1 MASGSAAPHTL
12 DEIKAPVEKEI
23 KEFSGF
29 FKNAMR
35 SNVSLVDTIA
45 RYIVKQKGKRIR
57 PIVVFLCAKAC
68 GTVNDSTFRGATLV
82 EILHTATLVHDDV
95 VDDADTR
102 RGLASINAVWKN
114 KVAVLMGDYLLS
126 TGLMISLNHGDVY
139 FLRVTSDSVRRMSE
153 GEILQI
159 QKSRE
164 LNIDEETYLKII
176 SNKTASLLSTCSEI
190 GAASTTEDPIL
201 RKAMKEYGENVG
213 MAFQIRDDILDFTS
227 RKSILGKPI
236 GGDLKEKKITLP
248 LIHALSQSPK
258 QESKKVLK
266 MVKAGASNKDI
277 EYIVDFVKRNGGI
290 TYAEQLAHQF
300 GTSAREC
307 LEPFPDSDAKRS
319 LEHFIDFVMDRE
331 K

>member
-1 MASGSAAPHTL
+1 MGLIVSNTL
-12 DEIKAPVEKEI
+12 DDIKAPVENELKA
-23 KEFSGF
+23 FTPF
-29 FKNAMR
+29 FKQSMR
-35 SNVSLVDTIA
+35 SSVTLVDTIA
-45 RYIVKQKGKRIR
+45 RYIVRQKGKRIR
-57 PIVVFLCAKAC
+57 PIVVFLAAKTC
-68 GTVNDSTFRGATLV
+68 GKVNESTFRGATLV

-126 TGLMISLNHGDVY
+126 TGLMISLKHNDVY
-139 FLRVTSDSVRRMSE
+139 FLKTVSDSVRRMSE

-164 LNIDEETYLKII
+164 LDMDEPTYLKII

-190 GAASTTEDPIL
+190 GAASTTEDPGQ
-201 RKAMKEYGENVG
+201 RKLMKDFGENVG

-236 GGDLKEKKITLP
+236 GGDMKEKKITLP
-248 LIHALSQSPK
+248 LIHALKNSSK
-258 QESKKVLK
+258 QDAKRVLK
-266 MVKAGASNKDI
+266 IIKNGAKGKDV
-277 EYIVDFVKRNGGI
+277 EYVVDFVLQNGGI
-290 TYAEQLAHQF
+290 QYAELRAHEF
-300 GTSAREC
+300 GDAAREC
-307 LEPFPDSDAKRS
+307 LKPFPDSNAKRS
-319 LEHFIDFVMDRE
+319 LEMFVDFVMERE

>member
-1 MASGSAAPHTL
+1 MGLLVTNTL
-12 DEIKAPVEKEI
+12 DEIKLPVERELSS
-23 KEFSGF
+23 FNAF
-29 FKNAMR
+29 FKQAMR
-35 SNVSLVDTIA
+35 SNVTLVDTIA

-57 PIVVFLCAKAC
+57 PIVVFLAAKAC
-68 GTVNDSTFRGATLV
+68 GAVNDSTYRGATLV

-95 VDDADTR
+95 VDDSDMR
-102 RGLASINAVWKN
+102 RGLASIKAVWKN

-126 TGLMISLNHGDVY
+126 TGLMISLKNDDVY
-139 FLRVTSDSVRRMSE
+139 FLKAVSDSVRRMSE

-164 LNIDEETYLKII
+164 LDIDEATYLTII

-190 GAASTTEDPIL
+190 GAASSTEDPAQ
-201 RKAMKEYGENVG
+201 RKLMKDYGENVG

-236 GGDLKEKKITLP
+236 GGDVKEKKITLP
-248 LIHALSQSPK
+248 LIHALQQTSK

-266 MVKAGASNKDI
+266 MIKNGMKGNDV
-277 EYIVDFVKRNGGI
+277 EYVVDFVRQNGGI
-290 TYAEQLAHQF
+290 QYAEQRALEF
-300 GTSAREC
+300 GNAAREC
-307 LEPFPDSDAKRS
+307 LKPFPETDARRS
-319 LEHFIDFVMDRE
+319 LELFVDFVMERE

>member
-1 MASGSAAPHTL
+1 MGLLLTHTL
-12 DEIKAPVEKEI
+12 DDIKAPVEHELKS
-23 KEFSGF
+23 FHAF
-29 FKNAMR
+29 FKQSMR
-35 SNVSLVDTIA
+35 SSVTLVDTIA

-57 PIVVFLCAKAC
+57 PILVFLSAKTC
-68 GTVNDSTFRGATLV
+68 GTINESTFRGATLV

-126 TGLMISLNHGDVY
+126 TGLMISLKYNDVY
-139 FLRVTSDSVRRMSE
+139 FLKTVSDSVRRMSE

-164 LNIDEETYLKII
+164 LDIDEATYLKII

-190 GAASTTEDPIL
+190 GAASTTEDAEQ
-201 RKAMKEYGENVG
+201 RKLMKDYGENVG

-236 GGDLKEKKITLP
+236 GGDMKEKKITLP
-248 LIHALSQSPK
+248 LIYALQQASK
-258 QESKKVLK
+258 QESKRVLK
-266 MVKAGASNKDI
+266 LIKNGAKGKDV
-277 EYIVDFVKRNGGI
+277 EYVVDFVLQNGGI
-290 TYAEQLAHQF
+290 HYAEQRAHDF
-300 GTSAREC
+300 GNAAREC
-307 LEPFPDSDAKRS
+307 LKPFSDSDAKRS
-319 LEHFIDFVMDRE
+319 LEMFIDFVMERE

>member
-1 MASGSAAPHTL
+1 MGLTVSRSL
-12 DEIKAPVEKEI
+12 DDIKVPVEKEI
-23 KEFSGF
+23 KEFSAF

-57 PIVVFLCAKAC
+57 PILVFLSAKAC
-68 GTVNDSTFRGATLV
+68 GDINQSTYRGATLV

-139 FLRVTSDSVRRMSE
+139 FLKVTSDSVRRMSE

-164 LNIDEETYLKII
+164 LDIDEGTYLKII

-190 GAASTTEDPIL
+190 GAASVTEDATQ
-201 RKAMKEYGENVG
+201 RKLMKEYGENVG

-236 GGDLKEKKITLP
+236 GGDMKEKKITLP
-248 LIHALSQSPK
+248 LLYALKQSSK
-258 QESKKVLK
+258 QETRKVLK
-266 MVKAGASNKDI
+266 MIKTGAKGKDV
-277 EYIVDFVKRNGGI
+277 EFIVDFVQNNGGI
-290 TYAEQLAHQF
+290 QYAEERAHDF
-300 GTSAREC
+300 GNAAKEC
-307 LEPFPDSDAKRS
+307 LKPFPDTDAKES
-319 LEHFIDFVMDRE
+319 LVAFIDFVMERE

>member
-1 MASGSAAPHTL
+1 L
-12 DEIKAPVEKEI
+12 DEIKEPVARELSSFNE
-23 KEFSGF
+23 F
-29 FKNAMR
+29 FKQAMR

-68 GTVNDSTFRGATLV
+68 GSINESTYRGATLV

-126 TGLMISLNHGDVY
+126 TGLMISLKHNDVY
-139 FLRVTSDSVRRMSE
+139 FLKTVSDSVRRMSE

-164 LNIDEETYLKII
+164 LNIDEPTYLTII

-190 GAASTTEDPIL
+190 GAASATDDPDR
-201 RKAMKEYGENVG
+201 RKLMKDFGENVG

-236 GGDLKEKKITLP
+236 GGDMKEKKITLP
-248 LIHALSQSPK
+248 LIYALEHSSK
-258 QESKKVLK
+258 QEARKVLK
-266 MVKAGASNKDI
+266 MIKAGATGKDI
-277 EYIVDFVKRNGGI
+277 EYAVDFVRQNGGI
-290 TYAEQLAHQF
+290 QYAEERAVSF
-300 GTSAREC
+300 GNAARER
-307 LEPFPDSDAKRS
+307 LMPLPDTDAKKS
-319 LEHFIDFVMDRE
+319 LELFIDFVMERD

>member
-1 MASGSAAPHTL
+1 MGLTFTHTL
-12 DEIKAPVEKEI
+12 DDIKAPVENELKS
-23 KEFSGF
+23 FHSF
-29 FKNAMR
+29 FKQSMR
-35 SNVSLVDTIA
+35 SSVTLVDTIA
-45 RYIVKQKGKRIR
+45 RYIVRQKGKRIR
-57 PIVVFLCAKAC
+57 PIIVFLTAKTC
-68 GTVNDSTFRGATLV
+68 GTINESTFRGATLV

-126 TGLMISLNHGDVY
+126 TGLMISLRHHDVY
-139 FLRVTSDSVRRMSE
+139 FLKTVSDSVRRMSE

-164 LNIDEETYLKII
+164 LDIDEETYLKII

-190 GAASTTEDPIL
+190 GAASATEDPL
-201 RKAMKEYGENVG
+201 KLKLMREFGENVG

-236 GGDLKEKKITLP
+236 GGDMKEKKITLP
-248 LIHALSQSPK
+248 LIYALQQTSKS
-258 QESKKVLK
+258 ESKRILK
-266 MVKAGASNKDI
+266 IIKNGAKGKDV
-277 EYIVDFVKRNGGI
+277 EYVVDFVLRNGGI
-290 TYAEQLAHQF
+290 QYAEQRAHEF
-300 GTSAREC
+300 GNAAREC
-307 LEPFPDSDAKRS
+307 LKPFPDSDAKNS
-319 LEHFIDFVMDRE
+319 LEMFVDFVMERE

>member
-1 MASGSAAPHTL
+1 MGMILTNTL
-12 DEIKAPVEKEI
+12 DDIKAPVDHELKS
-23 KEFSGF
+23 FTAY
-29 FKNAMR
+29 FKQSMR
-35 SNVSLVDTIA
+35 SSVTLVDTIA

-57 PIVVFLCAKAC
+57 PIVVFLCAKTC
-68 GTVNDSTFRGATLV
+68 GTINESTYRGATLV

-126 TGLMISLNHGDVY
+126 TGLMISLNHNDIY
-139 FLRVTSDSVRRMSE
+139 FLRTVSDSVRRMSE

-164 LNIDEETYLKII
+164 LDMDEATYLKII

-190 GAASTTEDPIL
+190 GAASVTDDAAQ
-201 RKAMKEYGENVG
+201 RKLMKDFGENVG
-213 MAFQIRDDILDFTS
+213 MAFQIRDDILDYTS

-236 GGDLKEKKITLP
+236 GGDMKEKKITLP
-248 LIHALSQSPK
+248 LIYALQHASK
-258 QESKKVLK
+258 QESRKVFK
-266 MVKAGASNKDI
+266 IIKNGAKGKEVD
-277 EYIVDFVKRNGGI
+277 YVVDFVVNNGGI
-290 TYAEQLAHQF
+290 AYAEKRALDF
-300 GTSAREC
+300 GNLSREC
-307 LEPFPDSDAKRS
+307 LKPFPQSEAKQS
-319 LEHFIDFVMDRE
+319 LELFIDFVMERE

>member
-1 MASGSAAPHTL
+1 MALAVAHTL
-12 DEIKAPVEKEI
+12 DDIKSPVEKEI

-57 PIVVFLCAKAC
+57 PIIVFLCAKAC
-68 GTVNDSTFRGATLV
+68 GTINQSTFRGATLV

-126 TGLMISLNHGDVY
+126 TGLMISLNHNDVY
-139 FLRVTSDSVRRMSE
+139 FLKVTSDSVRRMSE

-164 LNIDEETYLKII
+164 LNIDEATYLKII

-190 GAASTTEDPIL
+190 GAASVSEDIVM
-201 RKAMKEYGENVG
+201 RKLMKDYGENVG

-236 GGDLKEKKITLP
+236 GGDMKEKKITLP
-248 LIHALSQSPK
+248 LLFALKQSSK
-258 QESKKVLK
+258 QGARKVLK
-266 MVKAGASNKDI
+266 MIKSGATGKDV
-277 EYIVDFVKRNGGI
+277 EFIVDFVQHNGGI
-290 TYAEQLAHQF
+290 QYAEQRAHDF
-300 GTSAREC
+300 GSAAREC
-307 LEPFPDSDAKRS
+307 LRTLPSSDAKQS
-319 LEHFIDFVMDRE
+319 LEFFIDFVMERE

>member
-1 MASGSAAPHTL
+1 MGLLISNTL
-12 DEIKAPVEKEI
+12 DAIKSPVEQDLTA
-23 KEFSGF
+23 FNAF
-29 FKNAMR
+29 FKKAMR
-35 SNVSLVDTIA
+35 SNVTLVDTIA

-57 PIVVFLCAKAC
+57 PIVVFLCAKTC
-68 GTVNDSTFRGATLV
+68 GTINESTYRGATLV

-126 TGLMISLNHGDVY
+126 TGLMISLKHNDVY
-139 FLRVTSDSVRRMSE
+139 FLRTVSDSVRRMSE

-164 LNIDEETYLKII
+164 LNMDESTYLTII

-190 GAASTTEDPIL
+190 GAASTTEDPVH
-201 RKAMKEYGENVG
+201 RKLMKDFGENVG

-227 RKSILGKPI
+227 RKSILGKPV
-236 GGDLKEKKITLP
+236 GGDMKEKKITLP
-248 LIHALSQSPK
+248 LIYALKNSSK
-258 QESKKVLK
+258 QESRKILK
-266 MVKAGASNKDI
+266 MIKNGTKGKDV
-277 EYIVDFVKRNGGI
+277 EYAVDFVRQNGGI
-290 TYAEQLAHQF
+290 HYAEQRALEF
-300 GTSAREC
+300 GNAAREC
-307 LEPFPDSDAKRS
+307 LIPFPSSDARNS
-319 LEHFIDFVMDRE
+319 LEMFIDFVMERE